1 MLAKVKSY
9 ALIGLTGFPVDVEV
23 DVSNGLPSFDIVG
36 LPDASVK
43 EAKERVRSAVKNS
56 GKKYPNV
63 RVTVNLAPA
72 DVKKQGSYFDLAIA
86 VGILTA
92 SNSESEKLDDSYVLI
107 GELSLDGTLRSVSGL
122 LPMLISAKNNGST
135 KFIVPYENAVEA
147 SYVLGTQVYA
157 LKNLTEA
164 VELLKGKGEFLPV
177 TASSYE
183 TNNYESLS
191 SNDLSFVKG
200 QAFAKRALEV
210 AVAGGHNILFEGPP
224 GAGKSMMAKCIPSI
238 MPKMTFEEALET
250 TKIHSVAGVLRNDE
264 GIIKYRP
271 FMTPHHTASNV
282 AIVGGGPNA
291 MPGVISLAHNGVLYL
306 DEMPEYPRKVLECLR
321 QPLEDRV
328 ITVTR
333 AKASVEYPASF
344 MLCGSMNPCPCG
356 NYGAKN
362 KVCKC
367 TVSEIR
373 KYRARISEPLL
384 DRIDIQVGVEG
395 VEYGDLVSTKQEES
409 SLDVRKRVEFAR
421 KVQFERFKGENI
433 KTNAEMKESHI
444 KKYCKLS
451 SECESVLRTSF
462 ETLNLSARARSRIIK
477 VARTIA
483 DLSFSEDIKVE
494 HILEAVGYRSNSGK
508 C

>member
-23 DVSNGLPSFDIVG
+23 DVSNGLPSFEIVG

-43 EAKERVRSAVKNS
+43 EAKERVRSAIKNS
-56 GKKYPNV
+56 GKKYPNA

-86 VGILTA
+86 IGILTA
-92 SNSESEKLDDSYVLI
+92 SNSEQVNFNGEYVLI

-135 KFIVPYENAVEA
+135 KFIVPFENGIEA
-147 SYVLGTQVYA
+147 SYVLGTEVYA
-157 LKNLTEA
+157 LKNLSEA
-164 VELLKGKGEFLPV
+164 VELLNGKGEYTAVNPSNYD
-177 TASSYE
+177 TAS
-183 TNNYESLS
+183 YESS
-191 SNDLSFVKG
+191 IINDLSYVKG

-210 AVAGGHNILFEGPP
+210 AVAGGHNILLEGPP

-362 KVCKC
+362 KICRC

-384 DRIDIQVGVEG
+384 DRIDIQVGVES
-395 VEYGDLVSTKQEES
+395 VEYSDLVSTKEEERS
-409 SLDVRKRVEFAR
+409 EDVRKRVEFAR
-421 KVQFERFKGENI
+421 KVQHERFKGEGI

-451 SECESVLRTSF
+451 GECESILKTSF

-483 DLSFSEDIKVE
+483 DLSFSEQIMPE

-508 C
+508 

>member
-23 DVSNGLPSFDIVG
+23 DVSNGLPSFEIVG

-43 EAKERVRSAVKNS
+43 EAKERVRSAIKNS
-56 GKKYPNV
+56 GKKYPNA
-63 RVTVNLAPA
+63 RITVNLAPA

-86 VGILTA
+86 VGMLMA
-92 SNSESEKLDDSYVLI
+92 SSSEAEKLDDGYVLI

-122 LPMLISAKNNGST
+122 LPMLISAKNNGSK

-147 SYVLGTQVYA
+147 SYVLGTEVYA

-164 VELLKGKGEFLPV
+164 IELLKNNGEYKAV
-177 TASSYE
+177 TPS
-183 TNNYESLS
+183 NYDIQVQENSLS
-191 SNDLSFVKG
+191 SDLSFVKG

-238 MPKMTFEEALET
+238 MPKMSFEEALET

-362 KVCKC
+362 KTCKC

-395 VEYGDLVSTKQEES
+395 VEYSDLVSTKLEES

-421 KVQFERFKGENI
+421 KVQNERFKDDTI
-433 KTNAEMKESHI
+433 KTNAEMKENHL

-451 SECESVLRTSF
+451 DECESILKTSF
-462 ETLNLSARARSRIIK
+462 ESLNLSARARSRIIK

-483 DLSFSEDIKVE
+483 DLSFSENIKPE
-494 HILEAVGYRSNSGK
+494 HILEAVGYRSNSGR
-508 C
+508 